1 MKEWVAGRNPVLEA
15 LKANRRHFFR
25 IRIAKGITA
34 DARIEGILNIAKAK
48 NIPVESVE
56 RPRLEPLDT
65 NHQGVAIETSI
76 YPYAAL
82 QDLAVYSHS
91 RNEAPF
97 FLLLDALQDP
107 QNLGTLLRTADAMQV
122 HGVILPPAHS
132 ALITPAVVHASSGAS
147 EHLLIT
153 QYNLAQAIKLLK
165 EMDVWIIGL
174 DEGVDSL
181 PPEHLDLNIGIAL
194 VVGNEGEGLRNL
206 VAKSCDHL
214 IRLPMYGNIQS
225 LNAAVAGSIALY
237 LARAARNKMARQ

>member
-25 IRIAKGITA
+25 IRIAKGVSA
-34 DARIEGILNIAKAK
+34 DGRIESILNIAKSK
-48 NIPVESVE
+48 KISVEYVE
-56 RPRLEPLDT
+56 RPRLDTLDT
-65 NHQGVAIETSI
+65 NHQGVAIESSI

-82 QDLAVYSHS
+82 QDLVAYSRS
-91 RNEAPF
+91 LNEPPF

-107 QNLGTLLRTADAMQV
+107 QNLGTLLRTADAMRV

-147 EHLLIT
+147 EHLLIA
-153 QYNLAQAIKLLK
+153 QYNLAQAIKSLK
-165 EMDVWIIGL
+165 EMDMWVIGL

-206 VAKSCDHL
+206 VARSCDHL
-214 IRLPMYGNIQS
+214 MRLPMYGNIQS

-237 LARAARNKMARQ
+237 LARSARS

>member
-25 IRIAKGITA
+25 IRIAKGVA
-34 DARIEGILNIAKAK
+34 EDGRIESILNIAKAK
-48 NIPVESVE
+48 NIPVEYVE
-56 RPRLEPLDT
+56 RPRLDALDT

-82 QDLAVYSHS
+82 QDLVGYSRS
-91 RNEAPF
+91 LNEPPF

-107 QNLGTLLRTADAMQV
+107 QNLGTLLRTADAMRV

-147 EHLLIT
+147 EHLLIA
-153 QYNLAQAIKLLK
+153 QYNLAQAIKSLK
-165 EMDVWIIGL
+165 EMDVWVIGL
-174 DEGVDSL
+174 DEGMDSL

-214 IRLPMYGNIQS
+214 MRLPMYGNIQS

-237 LARAARNKMARQ
+237 MARASRNKTP